1 MIYPTTVLIV
11 DDQLLMR
18 NALALWLRS
27 LPGIQLASVTAR
39 IDAAVS
45 EIRRLRPNV
54 VLMNVDMHGQKPFE
68 AARFIRTN
76 YPDTRV
82 ILLGAFLDDQCIRQA
97 LAAGAS
103 ACVSRHEPP
112 ENLVRAVCSDES
124 PVRDDAQNLYSL
136 PTDNLPPSSP
146 PVNPKSRSSTL
157 TPREQEVLRHLAAG
171 LTKKEIARLLYISVN
186 TVNRHTDNIMAKL
199 GIHDRVRL
207 THYAIREGLSESV
220 AP

>member
-1 MIYPTTVLIV
+1 MICPTIVLIV

-27 LPGIQLASVTAR
+27 LPGIQVSGVTAS
-39 IDAAVS
+39 IDEVVS
-45 EIRRLRPNV
+45 ETRRLRPNV
-54 VLMNVDMHGQKPFE
+54 VIINVDMPGQTPFE

-76 YPDTRV
+76 FPDTRV
-82 ILLGAFLDDQCIRQA
+82 IFLAAFLNDQGIQQA
-97 LAAGAS
+97 LTAGAS
-103 ACVSRHEPP
+103 ACISRHEPP
-112 ENLVRAVCSDES
+112 ENLVRALCGRES
-124 PVRDDAQNLYSL
+124 PARNDGQDLCPL
-136 PTDNLPPSSP
+136 PADSPPPSP
-146 PVNPKSRSSTL
+146 AANPQSRSSTL

-207 THYAIREGLSESV
+207 THYAIREGLADPV